1 MKLNHTHLDGC
12 FILEPEV
19 YTDERG
25 LFMETYNKRVFE
37 DLSGLHLEFVQENQ
51 SVSQKNVLRG
61 LHFQIGEH
69 AQAKLVRVVQGAVL
83 DVCVDLRTSSST
95 FGQHLIVELSS
106 ANQKQVFIPRGF
118 AHGFYTL
125 EDNTV
130 FSYKCDNFYHK
141 ASERGIIYNDPD
153 LAIDWNLN
161 QTPILSDKDRAL
173 PTLKAFIDG

>member
-69 AQAKLVRVVQGAVL
+69 AQAKLVRVVRGAAL

>member
-69 AQAKLVRVVQGAVL
+69 AQAKLVRVLQGAVL
-83 DVCVDLRTSSST
+83 DVCVDIRTSSST
-95 FGQHLIVELSS
+95 F
-106 ANQKQVFIPRGF
+106 
-118 AHGFYTL
+118 
-125 EDNTV
+125 
-130 FSYKCDNFYHK
+130 
-141 ASERGIIYNDPD
+141 
-153 LAIDWNLN
+153 
-161 QTPILSDKDRAL
+161 
-173 PTLKAFIDG
+173 